1 MKVLERRIKQK
12 VNKQVNFIKENIE
25 YITIEQVAIIQN
37 TINNINKIEKSIEI
51 LFVQGIIDRQCYALL
66 IDYLYEMKDKLY
78 NYKYQVS
85 GTTLNICKKL

>member
-12 VNKQVNFIKENIE
+12 VNKQVNFIKENID

-51 LFVQGIIDRQCYALL
+51 LFLQGIIDRQCYGLL

-85 GTTLNICKKL
+85 VQH